1 MRNIKWLTTNIKG
14 YSRFMA
20 VDEATNEPRS
30 DLNLNFERS
39 IIAYCS
45 GGEATSLGG
54 SPWPR

>member
-1 MRNIKWLTTNIKG
+1 
-14 YSRFMA
+14 MA

-30 DLNLNFERS
+30 DLNLNNSINFERS

-45 GGEATSLGG
+45 RGEATSLGG